1 MSYSV
6 MFYAVDVPKLQAVF
20 GSNDQALL
28 QEVMASQWEEIEEN
42 DEFAEDQELP
52 LTTARA
58 MQNIFAGTVD
68 TSDRR
73 LGGLYGYTL
82 KMLCQHMGEFA
93 AGDIYNTRILP
104 FESKLLSNGVP
115 IPIPEP
121 EDFPEVGYLT
131 QQGLVEELEAARN
144 PLPTSSPHFFDNMH
158 QFTHHSLSEDELLEE
173 LEYYQEVLEV
183 LIARGLGTVAF
194 RH

>member
-6 MFYAVDVPKLQAVF
+6 MFYAVDVPKLQAIY

-28 QEVMASQWEEIEEN
+28 DEILASRKEDVEEN
-42 DEFAEDQELP
+42 DEFFEDYELEV
-52 LTTARA
+52 TTVGALH
-58 MQNIFAGTVD
+58 NIIAGNVD
-68 TSDRR
+68 VQDRR
-73 LGGLYGYTL
+73 SGALYGYTL
-82 KMLCQHMGEFA
+82 KMLCEHIGEFA

-104 FESKLLSNGVP
+104 MNTNLLANGVP
-115 IPIPEP
+115 IPIPES

-131 QQGLVEELEAARN
+131 KEGLVAELEAANN
-144 PLPTSSPHFFDNMH
+144 PLPHSSPNFFDNMR

-173 LEYYQEVLEV
+173 LDYYKEVLED
-183 LIARGLGTVAF
+183 LIERGLGTVAF